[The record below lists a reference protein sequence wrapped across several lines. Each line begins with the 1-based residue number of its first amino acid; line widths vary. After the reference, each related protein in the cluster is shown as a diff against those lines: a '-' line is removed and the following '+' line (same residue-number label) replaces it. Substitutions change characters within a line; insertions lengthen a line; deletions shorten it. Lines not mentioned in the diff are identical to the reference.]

1 MKREDLK
8 RVKTFL
14 EEGMP
19 SEIASQKPFAMGM
32 YRFSMFMI
40 SYYTRVREQLKID
53 YDSFMIVQTVVSH
66 ILYNLNKR
74 KNSSKSFLE
83 LEKEW
88 ENLITKKNN
97 LDNEILDLYDS
108 YKNKKPN
115 YRLSISSICLV
126 TNLPKETVRRKVNEL
141 VKKDLLKSSKEEGI
155 VLGPRYRK
163 VFSDYVPETTYDVS
177 RLLKDWKKIGVL
189 DGLLSF
195 KTDFK

>member
-1 MKREDLK
+1 MKKDDLK
-8 RVKTFL
+8 KIKNFL
-14 EEGMP
+14 ADGMS
-19 SEIASQKPFAMGM
+19 SETSFEKPFAMGM

-66 ILYNLNKR
+66 VLYNLNKK

-97 LDNEILDLYDS
+97 LDNAILEIYNS
-108 YKNKKPN
+108 YKDKKLN
-115 YRLSISSICLV
+115 HRLSISSICLV

-141 VKKDLLKSSKEEGI
+141 VKKDLLKSSKEEGV

-163 VFSDYVPETTYDVS
+163 VFSDYVPETTFDVS

-195 KTDFK
+195 KTDSK